1 MLIAQP
7 RAVTAPQTLEQPPA
21 VDAPHALLFAEI
33 VGQPPEAAPKEI
45 VQPRGHLLTL
55 LPRWII
61 YLALLAAVTLPLLA
75 GEALLARTV
84 EPVPGVTDF
93 YQQVEALPEGAQV
106 LVAFDYDPTHSG
118 EMDVLARTIV
128 AHLMD
133 REARIVAVS
142 LLPAGPATAQALLED
157 LAAGRPAYQSGD
169 GQGFANMGYLPG
181 QAAAVR
187 LLGQSFGAALPQDF
201 QGRSINELGATQGLV
216 NVDSFDLVVE
226 LAATR
231 ETLRWWVEQADAPY
245 DISLAAGVSAAVAP
259 LIHPYYETPSRQ
271 LVGLV
276 GGVQGAA
283 MYEVLRGD
291 QTEQADITAA
301 RLDAQLAGH
310 LIMIVVLVL
319 GAMIQLVRR
328 DRGGH

>member
-1 MLIAQP
+1 
-7 RAVTAPQTLEQPPA
+7 
-21 VDAPHALLFAEI
+21 
-33 VGQPPEAAPKEI
+33 
-45 VQPRGHLLTL
+45 
-55 LPRWII
+55 
-61 YLALLAAVTLPLLA
+61 
-75 GEALLARTV
+75 
-84 EPVPGVTDF
+84 
-93 YQQVEALPEGAQV
+93 
-106 LVAFDYDPTHSG
+106 
-118 EMDVLARTIV
+118 
-128 AHLMD
+128 
-133 REARIVAVS
+133 
-142 LLPAGPATAQALLED
+142 LPAGPATAQAVLED
-157 LAAGRPAYQSGD
+157 VAAGRPEYEASD

-291 QTEQADITAA
+291 QTEQAEMTAA